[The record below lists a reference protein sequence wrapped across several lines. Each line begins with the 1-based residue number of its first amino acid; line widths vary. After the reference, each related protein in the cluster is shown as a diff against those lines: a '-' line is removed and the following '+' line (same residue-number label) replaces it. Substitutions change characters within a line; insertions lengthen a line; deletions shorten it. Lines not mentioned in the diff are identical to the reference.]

1 MHKGVTRLSQKKPS
15 ICIICFS
22 GDLDKSLSALAMA
35 WTAAGEGFTA
45 HIFFT
50 FWGLALLRKERGR
63 AQNMLERLFKLLLPV
78 GPDKLGLSKMNFGGL
93 GAVFMN
99 KLIRQRKTESVGEL
113 LEMAMERQ
121 VNFVACQGTLEMLGI
136 TESELIDYE
145 HLSVGD
151 VTTFLQ
157 LAREAAIQLFI

>member
-1 MHKGVTRLSQKKPS
+1 
-15 ICIICFS
+15 
-22 GDLDKSLSALAMA
+22 MA

>member
-1 MHKGVTRLSQKKPS
+1 MSASDKPT
-15 ICIICFS
+15 ICIILFS
-22 GDLDKSLSALAMA
+22 GDLDKALSALAMA

-45 HIFFT
+45 YIFFT

-63 AQNMLERLFKLLLPV
+63 AHNPLERLFKLLLPV

>member
-1 MHKGVTRLSQKKPS
+1 VRLSPKKPA

-22 GDLDKSLSALAMA
+22 GDLDKSLSALALA

-45 HIFFT
+45 YIFFT
-50 FWGLALLRKERGR
+50 FWGLALLRKERGQAR
-63 AQNMLERLFKLLLPV
+63 HPLERLFKLLLPV

-93 GAVFMN
+93 GALFMN
-99 KLIRQRKTESVGEL
+99 KLIRLRQTETVGEL
-113 LEMAMERQ
+113 LQMAMERQ
-121 VNFVACQGTLEMLGI
+121 VKFIACQGTLEMLGI
-136 TESELIDYE
+136 SKDELIDYA

-157 LAREAAIQLFI
+157 LAREAKIQLFI

>member
-1 MHKGVTRLSQKKPS
+1 
-15 ICIICFS
+15 
-22 GDLDKSLSALAMA
+22 MA

-113 LEMAMERQ
+113 LEMSMERQ